1 MDMPLPTTLKQLC
14 SFQGKLLSIRRFVS
28 QLADKVHPLQH
39 FLRKGNQFQ
48 WDCLCQKAFEQI
60 KTYLANPPVLV
71 PPVAGRPLILY
82 ISATSV
88 ALGALLA

>member
-1 MDMPLPTTLKQLC
+1 M
-14 SFQGKLLSIRRFVS
+14 S

-39 FLRKGNQFQ
+39 LLCKGTQFQ

-71 PPVAGRPLILY
+71 LPVVGRPLILY

-88 ALGALLA
+88 ALGALLAQLDDNGNEQAIYYLS